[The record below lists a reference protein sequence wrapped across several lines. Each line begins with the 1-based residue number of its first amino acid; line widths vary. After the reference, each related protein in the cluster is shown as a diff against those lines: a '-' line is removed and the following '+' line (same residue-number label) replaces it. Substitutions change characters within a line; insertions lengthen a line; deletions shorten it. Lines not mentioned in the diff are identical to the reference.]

1 MIKHKSK
8 EGHHEEGEEVEEDE
22 EKDIK
27 DLRQEDPNEIG
38 KEKIRFI
45 HIYFK
50 NNNQTSLSFLP
61 PLLMN

>member
-27 DLRQEDPNEIG
+27 DFD
-38 KEKIRFI
+38 KKIRT
-45 HIYFK
+45 K
-50 NNNQTSLSFLP
+50 
-61 PLLMN
+61 